1 MFGSGKDGRSAAVVA
16 RRGSA
21 YDPAMAA
28 STAAATASREPP
40 VAAYAAC
47 RRLLRRHD
55 PTYYLAVLRLPAD
68 VRPAV
73 HALYGFVRGA
83 DEIVDGAGRSVEPAA
98 RLAALDAWERVLER
112 GLAGGTSDHPVIA
125 ALVDAGLRLELPLDE
140 LRGYIRSMRVDCGRV
155 RIATRAELDR
165 YMDGS
170 AASVGR
176 VMAAILG
183 ARREAETFGRLGVA
197 FQLTNFVRD
206 VRVDYGLD
214 RIYLPAEELE
224 RFGVDAAALGLG
236 VGDASASRIALG
248 RGRPGACALRR
259 DGGIRR
265 RCVAGGAAR
274 HALRACRLPLRPR
287 PRRGGRLRRP
297 RALDPP
303 RRVGHRAGPACRT
316 KVGP

>member
-1 MFGSGKDGRSAAVVA
+1 MT
-16 RRGSA
+16 
-21 YDPAMAA
+21 A
-28 STAAATASREPP
+28 STAAPTASRETP
-40 VAAYAAC
+40 VAAYAEC

-83 DEIVDGAGRSVEPAA
+83 DEIVDGAGRAVEPAA
-98 RLAALDAWERVLER
+98 RLAALDAWELALAR
-112 GLAGGTSDHPVIA
+112 GLAEGTSDHPVIA
-125 ALVDAGLRLELPLDE
+125 ALVDAGVRLELPLDA
-140 LRGYIRSMRVDCGRV
+140 LRGYIRSMRVDCARV

-206 VRVDYGLD
+206 VRVDYELD

-236 VGDASASRIALG
+236 SATPQLRALLSVEVGRARVLFGETAVAVAAALPAAR
-248 RGRPGACALRR
+248 RGMRFARAAYLSVLDRVEAVDYDVLAHSIRPGAWGLARAVL
-259 DGGIRR
+259 
-265 RCVAGGAAR
+265 AG
-274 HALRACRLPLRPR
+274 
-287 PRRGGRLRRP
+287 RRP
-297 RALDPP
+297 ESPSL
-303 RRVGHRAGPACRT
+303 
-316 KVGP
+316 